1 MGTGRAVCGSMGR
14 VPGNGAGFG
23 GFQTTVERRDTQV
36 ESKAGMKLDYVRV
49 GDVDAPLYI

>member
-1 MGTGRAVCGSMGR
+1 MGS

-36 ESKAGMKLDYVRV
+36 DSKAGVKLDYVRV
-49 GDVDAPLYI
+49 GDVDASPYI